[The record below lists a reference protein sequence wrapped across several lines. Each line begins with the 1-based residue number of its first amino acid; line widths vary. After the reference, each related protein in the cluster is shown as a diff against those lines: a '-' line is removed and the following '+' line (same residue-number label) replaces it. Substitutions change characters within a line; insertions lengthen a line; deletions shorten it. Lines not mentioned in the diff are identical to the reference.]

1 MRYMLILLGLLWV
14 STASAMDCEKVPTC
28 EELGYSTEDDPYC
41 ADNGYMFCPFNHDYK
56 KCVQYNCEKLGFTED
71 DKTSWCGK
79 LAKCKGNP
87 RMTLCQNLCEVGDV
101 YYDDGTCG
109 YAKDYDPNDKTKIPV
124 GVVFYVT
131 DEGRH
136 GKVTA
141 LRLARALNKHAY
153 EPSNEG
159 ATITI
164 LPYGPYVAGIS
175 SDKKEEY
182 DGKIIAGFKSLD
194 PVVCDGKAH
203 TKILA
208 QYKSSSEQCKSL
220 AETSREYEVN
230 CQCTAA
236 KRSYLYYPEES
247 LKDNPKVGQY
257 QWYLPSSCEM
267 MLLWGTDPDK
277 VDAFSGTSG
286 AIGDV
291 WKIIDQTLTLLSQKG
306 INVERGTNHHWTTN
320 ARTFGLITG
329 DRGYD
334 HNHRSF
340 PARPMLQF

>member
-1 MRYMLILLGLLWV
+1 MKYILFLIAILFSGQAVAL
-14 STASAMDCEKVPTC
+14 DCSKQPTC
-28 EELGYSTEDDPYC
+28 EELNYSKEDNPKCDK
-41 ADNGYMFCPFNHDYK
+41 NGYILCPYDQSYK
-56 KCVQYNCEKLGFTED
+56 KCVRYNCETLGFTQS
-71 DKTSWCGK
+71 DKSSWCGK
-79 LAKCKGNP
+79 ISKCPNDESYTACKA
-87 RMTLCQNLCEVGDV
+87 LCEVGDV
-101 YYDDGTCG
+101 YYSDGTCG
-109 YAKDYDPNDKTKIPV
+109 YAEDYDASLGKIPV

-141 LRLARALNKHAY
+141 LRLARALNMHNY
-153 EPSNEG
+153 QSSDDG
-159 ATITI
+159 SSYTV

-175 SDKKEEY
+175 SDKPEEN
-182 DGKIIAGFKSLD
+182 DKIIAGFKSLD

-203 TKILA
+203 TRILA
-208 QYKSSSEQCKSL
+208 QYKSTSEQCKSL
-220 AETSREYEVN
+220 VETSREYEVS

-277 VDAFSGTSG
+277 VDAFYGTSG
-286 AIGDV
+286 AVGDV
-291 WKIIDQTLTLLSQKG
+291 WKIVGQTLTLLSQKG
-306 INVERGTNHHWTTN
+306 ITVERGTNHHWTTN
-320 ARTFGLITG
+320 ARTFALKNGQRST
-329 DRGYD
+329 D
-334 HNHRSF
+334 NNSCSF

>member
-14 STASAMDCEKVPTC
+14 STANAMDCEKVPDC
-28 EELGYSTEDDPYC
+28 ESLGYSTESDPNC
-41 ADNGYMFCPFNHDYK
+41 AENGYMYCPFDRAYK
-56 KCVQYNCEKLGFTED
+56 KCVQYNCAKLGFTES
-71 DKTSWCGK
+71 DKSTWCGK
-79 LAKCKGNP
+79 IVKCKGNKNF
-87 RMTLCQNLCEVGDV
+87 TACKALCEVGDV
-101 YYDDGTCG
+101 YYADGTCG
-109 YAKDYDPNDKTKIPV
+109 YVQDYDGSKTPV

-131 DEGRH
+131 DNGRH

-141 LRLARALNKHAY
+141 LRLAQALNMHAY

-159 ATITI
+159 ATISV

-175 SDKKEEY
+175 SDKPEEN
-182 DGKIIAGFKSLD
+182 DKIIAGFKSLD
-194 PVVCDGKAH
+194 PAVCDGKAH
-203 TKILA
+203 TRILA
-208 QYKSSSEQCKSL
+208 QYKSTSEQCKSL
-220 AETSREYEVN
+220 VETSREYEVR

-277 VDAFSGTSG
+277 VDAFYGTSG
-286 AIGDV
+286 AVGDV
-291 WKIIDQTLTLLSQKG
+291 WKIVDQTLTLLSQKG
-306 INVERGTNHHWTTN
+306 ITVERGTNHHWTTN

-329 DRGYD
+329 DRGTD
-334 HNHRSF
+334 NNSHSF